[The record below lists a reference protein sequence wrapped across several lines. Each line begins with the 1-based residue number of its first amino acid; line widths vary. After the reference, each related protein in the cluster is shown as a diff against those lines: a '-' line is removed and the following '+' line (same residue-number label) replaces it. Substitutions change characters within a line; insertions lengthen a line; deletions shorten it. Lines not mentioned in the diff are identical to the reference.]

1 MYNSKIKKWYS
12 NSITN
17 KKKVKNNINILKLY
31 INIYLYNNYKCL
43 FYQINF
49 REVILLNPDLIKIG
63 KEMLEISKKLEK
75 KVLNNLEKHNTL
87 LQYYNESSIAKQ
99 KAIW

>member
-1 MYNSKIKKWYS
+1 
-12 NSITN
+12 
-17 KKKVKNNINILKLY
+17 
-31 INIYLYNNYKCL
+31 
-43 FYQINF
+43 
-49 REVILLNPDLIKIG
+49 
-63 KEMLEISKKLEK
+63 MLEISKKLEK